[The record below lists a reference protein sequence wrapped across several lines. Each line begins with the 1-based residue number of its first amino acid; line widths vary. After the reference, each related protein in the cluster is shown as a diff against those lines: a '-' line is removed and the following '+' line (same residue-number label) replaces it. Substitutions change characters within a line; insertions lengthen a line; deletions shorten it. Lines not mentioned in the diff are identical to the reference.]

1 MNRTLAP
8 LALVTAAVALAGC
21 ASAVPE
27 TVELR
32 ASSTGGVADLE
43 LSIGGV
49 VTTEELGGDWTI
61 TLTAEEVAD
70 AKLTVTAR
78 EDGLDQ
84 IISCEMIADG
94 EQTGYVENH
103 SGARSSARSTTP
115 VRLMCAPSRSP
126 LRG

>member
-8 LALVTAAVALAGC
+8 LALALVTAAVALAGC

-103 SGARSSARSTTP
+103 SGGSVECSIDYSSQID
-115 VRLMCAPSRSP
+115 VRP
-126 LRG
+126 